1 MSHSLD
7 THLSSIQVHLN
18 SKDAYFHNEDQSS
31 SLFHF
36 NTDIS
41 PPANVSILVSVVS
54 FSCPMSYYVITSN
67 NNRLTYSVGG
77 STFNYDIPVGNYTA
91 TELATNL
98 QSFIPTFT
106 TVDYSKVNNKL
117 RFYNTAGNQFTLQ
130 STSTCFSL
138 IGFTPGVNHVS
149 ANNGLGIQVLL
160 ADSVVNLSGINSI
173 YIHSNISP
181 ANFDSRNNST
191 LGTLVRVPIDT
202 TRNGILHYQP
212 AKPFSFILQNQSID
226 YFQIKLEDD
235 NRNHI
240 DLNGQHWTMTI
251 QIDYQYLKDF
261 KPSQS
266 LFKENTEAIMEEKER
281 GDK

>member
-18 SKDAYFHNEDQSS
+18 SKDAYFQSDDK
-31 SLFHF
+31 SLSVFHF
-36 NTDIS
+36 SSDIS
-41 PPANVSILVSVVS
+41 PPANVNIIVSVVS
-54 FSCPMSYYVITSN
+54 FSCPVSYYVINSN
-67 NNRLTYSVGG
+67 NNRLTYTVSG
-77 STFNYDIPVGNYTA
+77 TTYNYYIPVGNYTA
-91 TELATNL
+91 TELASDL
-98 QSFIPTFT
+98 EFLLVFS
-106 TVDYSKVNNKL
+106 TVTYSKVDNKM
-117 RFYNTAGNQFTLQ
+117 RFYNSGNNQFILH

-138 IGFTPGVNHVS
+138 IGMTEGVNHTS
-149 ANNGLGIQVLL
+149 FNNGLNIQILIS
-160 ADSVVNLSGINSI
+160 DSVVNLSGTKSI

-181 ANFDSRNNST
+181 ANFDSRNNSI

-266 LFKENTEAIMEEKER
+266 LFKENTEAIMEEK
-281 GDK
+281 